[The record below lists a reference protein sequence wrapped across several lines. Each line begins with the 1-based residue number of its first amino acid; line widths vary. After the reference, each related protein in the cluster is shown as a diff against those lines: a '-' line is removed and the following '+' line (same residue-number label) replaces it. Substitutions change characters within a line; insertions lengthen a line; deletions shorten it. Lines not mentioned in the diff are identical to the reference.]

1 MLRVLKILT
10 AFVIGLIGLLAF
22 LANLLNLDSAHS
34 AVSAVISAPDQPYY
48 KIWGPTFAA
57 AWQGWLGL
65 SVIMAGEL
73 TAGVLGVLG
82 GLRMTARRTSDASD
96 FQAAKTYAIAGGMT
110 GAIVWYGF
118 FITVGELYFHM
129 WQTEIGLGSVEGAL
143 RYGTVCAVL
152 ALLIAMRDD

>member
-1 MLRVLKILT
+1 MLRILKILA
-10 AFVIGLIGLLAF
+10 AFAIGLIGLLAF

-48 KIWGPTFAA
+48 KIWGPTFGA

-65 SVIMAGEL
+65 TFIMAGEL
-73 TAGVLGVLG
+73 AAGIFGVMG
-82 GLRMTARRTSDASD
+82 GLRMTARRTADAAD
-96 FQAAKTYAIAGGMT
+96 FQAAKTYAIAGGMI
-110 GAIVWYGF
+110 GALVWYGF

-152 ALLIAMRDD
+152 ALLVASRDD